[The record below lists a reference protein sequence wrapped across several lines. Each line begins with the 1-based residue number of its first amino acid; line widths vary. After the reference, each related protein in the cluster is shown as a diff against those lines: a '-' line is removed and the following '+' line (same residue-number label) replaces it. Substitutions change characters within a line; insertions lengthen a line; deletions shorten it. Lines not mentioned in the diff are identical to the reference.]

1 MKTKAIIALA
11 LSLLFSTAINAKT
24 AQLTS
29 PVTEAMTSLSGETG
43 VINLNLHGTLLGF
56 GKMLLKQTPLKNI
69 SKGIKQLS
77 VLMGEDLPPAQR
89 TKIDKTISESL
100 KAYQILI
107 QTRDEDEK
115 VSVYALESAK
125 KGYLSEVV
133 MSLSD
138 GSDMMV
144 ISMLGEISLDDIS
157 KAIQETEKK

>member
-29 PVTEAMTSLSGETG
+29 PVTEAMASLSEENGI
-43 VINLNLHGTLLGF
+43 INLNLNGTLLGF
-56 GKMLLKQTPLKNI
+56 GKMMLKQTPLKNV

-77 VLMGEDLPPAQR
+77 LLMGEGLQSSQR
-89 TKIDKTISESL
+89 AKIDKSISESL
-100 KAYQILI
+100 KTYQILI
-107 QTRDEDEK
+107 QTRDEDK
-115 VSVYALESAK
+115 KLSVYARESSK
-125 KGYLSEVV
+125 QGYLSEVL

-138 GSDMMV
+138 GADIMV

-157 KAIQETEKK
+157 KAIQEAQ